1 MGRKWGAG
9 MNKTRLSGPGIPS
22 EERMKLGPVACIEC
36 LQQIPC
42 NPCEEACPRGAIT
55 VGKEITGLPT
65 LDEEKCNGCGICMTR
80 CPGLAIFG
88 LNAVYSEKTAL
99 VSFPYE
105 YVPLPVKGQTVDCT
119 DRLGQF
125 VTNGVVHQVR
135 TAKAFDHTAIVTVE
149 IPKEYVMEVRF
160 INRHFVAGQEVNADE

>member
-1 MGRKWGAG
+1 
-9 MNKTRLSGPGIPS
+9 
-22 EERMKLGPVACIEC
+22 
-36 LQQIPC
+36 
-42 NPCEEACPRGAIT
+42 
-55 VGKEITGLPT
+55 
-65 LDEEKCNGCGICMTR
+65 MTR

-125 VTNGVVHQVR
+125 DDKGSGSSGENSEG
-135 TAKAFDHTAIVTVE
+135 I
-149 IPKEYVMEVRF
+149 
-160 INRHFVAGQEVNADE
+160 

>member
-55 VGKEITGLPT
+55 VGKKSQVFLHW
-65 LDEEKCNGCGICMTR
+65 TR
-80 CPGLAIFG
+80 K
-88 LNAVYSEKTAL
+88 NVTAAES
-99 VSFPYE
+99 V
-105 YVPLPVKGQTVDCT
+105 
-119 DRLGQF
+119 
-125 VTNGVVHQVR
+125 
-135 TAKAFDHTAIVTVE
+135 
-149 IPKEYVMEVRF
+149 
-160 INRHFVAGQEVNADE
+160 